1 MASSS
6 WRHPGDVH
14 LEQRGALG
22 RAELEPGDVEDAAHR
37 NAADRGGSRGV
48 AGTRARPEAGGPLGR
63 IDANQGPLVDEQLGE
78 PIAPLVAAVAP
89 QDPLGGGGGG
99 EALDESKQALVRGRW
114 RGHRFLSGCGPEC
127 GADEASD
134 RSLGIALTSRRCS
147 TQRRGPGARAGRRP
161 ASGTPQRGQ
170 RPQVSASARSTLD
183 QQKPQTRVSTP
194 SGRSVISASTGQVG

>member
-22 RAELEPGDVEDAAHR
+22 RAELVPGDVEDAAHR

-63 IDANQGPLVDEQLGE
+63 IEANQGPLVDEQLGE

-99 EALDESKQALVRGRW
+99 EALDESKQVRAPEVFVHLFRTIPYSDSGVFVHRSPEEGRVAL
-114 RGHRFLSGCGPEC
+114 
-127 GADEASD
+127 A
-134 RSLGIALTSRRCS
+134 
-147 TQRRGPGARAGRRP
+147 
-161 ASGTPQRGQ
+161 
-170 RPQVSASARSTLD
+170 
-183 QQKPQTRVSTP
+183 
-194 SGRSVISASTGQVG
+194 